1 MGQQIVEGIGLKA
14 EEMKTRILNYLE
26 YLSEKDLQEISVEM
40 YNLSKRRRDVRI
52 KKEYNEKRE
61 RESSVN

>member
-1 MGQQIVEGIGLKA
+1 MGQQTVEGIGLKA

-61 RESSVN
+61 GESSAN

>member
-1 MGQQIVEGIGLKA
+1 MGQQTVEGIGLKA

-61 RESSVN
+61 RESSAN

>member
-1 MGQQIVEGIGLKA
+1 MGQQTVEGIGLKA

-52 KKEYNEKRE
+52 KKEIKK
-61 RESSVN
+61 

>member
-1 MGQQIVEGIGLKA
+1 MGQQTVEGIGLKA

-61 RESSVN
+61 SDSSAN

>member
-1 MGQQIVEGIGLKA
+1 MGQQTVEGIGLKA

-61 RESSVN
+61 RDSSAN